1 MAFIYERNDS
11 TRRIVV
17 RAIGPYASD
26 DIKAVVDRQALEGTW
41 PYGMLYDE
49 RG

>member
-26 DIKAVVDRQALEGTW
+26 DKSVVDRQALEGTW